1 MYRAKA
7 GLLRRPSR
15 SCCGTM
21 GRTLISSYA
30 STNNS
35 LLNYLTTQTAQTA
48 TGTGSTA
55 TSTTSASVTAKLA
68 ATADA
73 ALKAAASTHQST
85 VAENTLEKQQKTL
98 ASDLRA
104 ALNKAGVKLNGEI
117 EYSVGSDGAVSMKAS
132 DADKTAM
139 TAFLKADTGKP
150 SFASRIATQARDALK
165 LSSTIQQ
172 HAAISQA
179 AHYGGKSGGVM
190 QLYTSLMAQP
200 RTGAAVF
207 SVSAAS
213 SSLTYPGSLTA
224 KA

>member
-1 MYRAKA
+1 M
-7 GLLRRPSR
+7 
-15 SCCGTM
+15 
-21 GRTLISSYA
+21 ISSYS
-30 STNNS
+30 STGNS
-35 LLNYLTTQTAQTA
+35 LLNYLTTQTSQ
-48 TGTGSTA
+48 GTGSAAAGTTGTTG
-55 TSTTSASVTAKLA
+55 TSSASVSAKVA

-73 ALKAAASTHQST
+73 ALKTAASTHQST
-85 VAENTLEKQQKTL
+85 VAENSLEKQQKTL
-98 ASDLRA
+98 AGDLRA
-104 ALNKAGVKLNGEI
+104 ALNKAGVKLNGAI

-139 TAFLKADTGKP
+139 TAFLKADTSKP
-150 SFASRIATQARDALK
+150 SFATRIATQARDALK

-179 AHYGGKSGGVM
+179 ARYGSNSGGVM

-207 SVSAAS
+207 SVSAAA